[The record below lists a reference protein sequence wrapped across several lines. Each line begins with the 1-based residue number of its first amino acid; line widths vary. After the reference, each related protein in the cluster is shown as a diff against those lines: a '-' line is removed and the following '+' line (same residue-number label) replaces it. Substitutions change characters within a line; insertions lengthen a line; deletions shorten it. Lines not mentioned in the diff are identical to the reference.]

1 MGRGASSPS
10 SAEGLPGGL
19 PSPVSARGLVPSFK
33 NLSRGTASRPLL
45 SQPVLAGFSKV
56 CSCLLPAQPH
66 PRPGP
71 AVRPAGRLH
80 LRRERT
86 ERRSQFRHLRLS
98 ALLPGPLC
106 KVGQLQ
112 AHASPPT
119 SPSPDSRRPRFPHSF
134 HPEQPVPAGWRL
146 APLSSLPPRPCCSGA
161 SCWRCKVRPGS
172 GVGGFLRGALS

>member
-71 AVRPAGRLH
+71 AVRPAGFTYDASAPSGAHSSGTFGFPLCSRGRFAKLGSSK
-80 LRRERT
+80 RT
-86 ERRSQFRHLRLS
+86 LRLR
-98 ALLPGPLC
+98 LLPPPIPGAP
-106 KVGQLQ
+106 
-112 AHASPPT
+112 ASHT
-119 SPSPDSRRPRFPHSF
+119 PSTRSSLSQRAGGSHPCLVFLPDHVVRGR
-134 HPEQPVPAGWRL
+134 PAG
-146 APLSSLPPRPCCSGA
+146 GA
-161 SCWRCKVRPGS
+161 R
-172 GVGGFLRGALS
+172 